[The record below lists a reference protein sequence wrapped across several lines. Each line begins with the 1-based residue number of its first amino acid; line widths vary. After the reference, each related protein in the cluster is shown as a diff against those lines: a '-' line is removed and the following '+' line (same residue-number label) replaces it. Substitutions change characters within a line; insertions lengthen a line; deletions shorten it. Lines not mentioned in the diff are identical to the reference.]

1 MDLHH
6 SSEIEDSHDQRGR
19 ATAAPRQPLSR
30 RAFLSGAATFGGA
43 LILAACGAAPP
54 VAEHPTAAPAA
65 TAGLVAEQPTAAAAA
80 PATSGG
86 NIYRILSGGDIRSLD
101 PPGAEGSE
109 DWWSAGLVLYNY
121 LYSYDKDGKL
131 FPDLAAD
138 LPKISGDGKVYT
150 IPLRKGVKFHNGR
163 EMTAADVKYSLERTC
178 NPATQSPGAGYYG
191 ALKGFDDFQGGKAT
205 ELAGVQAVDDS
216 TVKIELSRP
225 DSTIFHLLAL
235 NFSYVVPKEVVEAEG
250 PDFGHKPVGTGA
262 FKVTEWTTGQSITLE
277 RNKDYFKAGVPKL
290 DKVNF
295 QIGQEPVVNLLRL
308 QKGEIDFPGDMI
320 PPAKFTEVM
329 NDPNWKDQVIVA
341 DQLQTGYVTM
351 NVNIKPFDNV
361 AVRQAVNMA
370 INKDRIVQVINN
382 RAVPANQ
389 PLPPSMPGYDKSF
402 KGYAYDV
409 EGAKA
414 KLKEAGLEGG
424 FETDL
429 YVANTDPQP
438 RIAQAIQQDLAV
450 IGIKANLKNLDQGNV
465 IAAGGK
471 KDGAP
476 MIWSG
481 GMAWIADFP
490 DPSNFYT
497 VILGCGGAVDG
508 GWNWAWYCNQ
518 DLDKRA
524 DEANAMTNPAD
535 ADKRAAAWG
544 KIFTDLMADAPW
556 APVFN
561 EKAYI
566 IHSKRIDGPK
576 GVFADPIHIPIN
588 YDEIYATD
596 AQ

>member
-1 MDLHH
+1 MKRLLA
-6 SSEIEDSHDQRGR
+6 SVS
-19 ATAAPRQPLSR
+19 
-30 RAFLSGAATFGGA
+30 
-43 LILAACGAAPP
+43 LAAMMVAA
-54 VAEHPTAAPAA
+54 VPAL
-65 TAGLVAEQPTAAAAA
+65 T
-80 PATSGG
+80 PAMADMKQGG
-86 NIYRILSGGDIRSLD
+86 TMTVTFKDDLITLD
-101 PPGAEGSE
+101 PAIGYDWKNWSVIKSVFDGLMDYKPGTTE
-109 DWWSAGLVLYNY
+109 LV
-121 LYSYDKDGKL
+121 
-131 FPDLAAD
+131 PDLAESFTVSD
-138 LPKISGDGKVYT
+138 DGLTYT
-150 IPLRKGVKFHNGR
+150 FKLRHGVKFHNGR

-191 ALKGFDDFQGGKAT
+191 ALAGFDDFQAGKAK
-205 ELAGVQAVDDS
+205 ELAGVQAPDDY
-216 TVKIELSRP
+216 TVKIVLSRP
-225 DSTIFHLLAL
+225 DSTILHLMAL
-235 NFSYVVPKEVVEAEG
+235 NFSYVVPKEVAEAEG
-250 PDFGHKPVGTGA
+250 ADFGHKPVGTGA
-262 FKVTEWTTGQSITLE
+262 FKVTEWTSGQSITLE
-277 RNKDYFKAGVPKL
+277 RNKDYFKPGVPKL
-290 DKVNF
+290 DRINF

-308 QKGEIDFPGDMI
+308 QKGEIDFPGDMV

-329 NDPNWKDQVIVA
+329 NDPNWNKQVIVA

-361 AVRQAVNMA
+361 KVRQAVNMA

-389 PLPPSMPGYDKSF
+389 PLPPAMPGYDKGF

-414 KLKEAGLEGG
+414 KLKEAGLADG

-438 RIAQAIQQDLAV
+438 RIAQAIQQDLAA
-450 IGIKANLKNLDQGNV
+450 IGIKANIRAQDQGTV

-497 VILGCGGAVDG
+497 VILGCAGAVDG
-508 GWNWAWYCNQ
+508 GWNWSWYCNK

-544 KIFTDLMADAPW
+544 KIFTDLMTDAPW

-566 IHSKRIDGPK
+566 IHSKRIDGPE

-588 YDEIYATD
+588 YDEVYATD

>member
-1 MDLHH
+1 MKRLLA
-6 SSEIEDSHDQRGR
+6 SVS
-19 ATAAPRQPLSR
+19 
-30 RAFLSGAATFGGA
+30 
-43 LILAACGAAPP
+43 LAAMVIAAI
-54 VAEHPTAAPAA
+54 PAF
-65 TAGLVAEQPTAAAAA
+65 T
-80 PATSGG
+80 PAFAQAKQGG
-86 NIYRILSGGDIRSLD
+86 EMTVTFKDDLITLD
-101 PPGAEGSE
+101 PAIGYDWKNWSVIKSVFDGLMDYKPGTTE
-109 DWWSAGLVLYNY
+109 LV
-121 LYSYDKDGKL
+121 
-131 FPDLAAD
+131 PDLAESYEVSD
-138 LPKISGDGKVYT
+138 DGLTYT
-150 IPLRKGVKFHNGR
+150 FKLRQGVKFHNGR
-163 EMTAADVKYSLERTC
+163 EMTAADVKYSLERAC

-191 ALKGFDDFQGGKAT
+191 ALKGFEDFQAGKAT
-205 ELAGVQAVDDS
+205 ELAGVQAVDDH

-225 DSTIFHLLAL
+225 DSTLLHLMAL
-235 NFSYVVPKEVVEAEG
+235 NFSFVVPKEVVEAEG

-262 FKVTEWTTGQSITLE
+262 FKVAEWTSGQSIVLE
-277 RNKDYFKAGVPKL
+277 RHTEYFKEGLPKL
-290 DKVNF
+290 DKITF

-308 QKGEIDFPGDMI
+308 QKGEIDIPGDGI

-329 NDPNWKDQVIVA
+329 NDPTWKEQVIVA

-351 NVNIKPFDNV
+351 NVNIPPFDNV

-370 INKDRIVQVINN
+370 INKGRIAQIINN
-382 RAVPANQ
+382 RAIPANQ
-389 PLPPSMPGYDKSF
+389 PLPPAMPGYDPSF
-402 KGYAYDV
+402 KGYPYDV

-429 YVANTDPQP
+429 FVANTDPQP
-438 RIAQAIQQDLAV
+438 RIAQAIQQDLAA

-465 IAAGGK
+465 IAAGGR

-497 VILGCGGAVDG
+497 VILGCGGAVEG
-508 GWNWAWYCNQ
+508 GWNWAWYCNP
-518 DLDKRA
+518 DLEKRA
-524 DEANAMTNPAD
+524 EEANAMTNPAD
-535 ADKRAAAWG
+535 AEKRAAAWG

-561 EKAYI
+561 EKAYV
-566 IHSKRIDGPK
+566 IHSARITGPE
-576 GVFADPIHIPIN
+576 GVFADPIHIPVN
-588 YDEIYATD
+588 YDEVYATD